1 MKIHTFQ
8 PLVSQRSVHVVHSL
22 YDTQPSLV
30 GLENSSR
37 RIKSFTSQSYSN
49 DDSDPGIPVKLQDH
63 GEAEGSRGQESGAKE
78 SQPRPLVIKP
88 RPASRQAGEPPKPIE
103 IERTSSF
110 LIRKKDRY
118 EKRGEDSVSATST
131 QDMDDEEGPVSWML
145 RKTDQSLDAVEENV
159 PDAAKSA
166 ITFVTGNLGNNTSKV
181 AVDAAKLAAKG
192 SAKLL
197 EAALPAGKWAIS
209 KGFGAVVSVAMKQ
222 QGKKNDRPKQ
232 KDDNTANL

>member
-1 MKIHTFQ
+1 M
-8 PLVSQRSVHVVHSL
+8 
-22 YDTQPSLV
+22 
-30 GLENSSR
+30 
-37 RIKSFTSQSYSN
+37 
-49 DDSDPGIPVKLQDH
+49 KLQDH

-192 SAKLL
+192 GAKLL